1 MNLMRSHF
9 LSLII
14 LTALL
19 GIPLLM
25 SPALAQT
32 DAELPHFVM
41 TECRDFGVSAVGAA
55 DCGYL
60 IVPEDRSNP
69 DSPEIQLAVIILHSK
84 AATPAPDPVI
94 YLVGGPGGSTVRNAQ
109 GWSRHPIRS
118 TRDIILLDQRGT
130 GLSVPLLDCPE
141 SDRERLML
149 LGEDVSTD
157 AWIARMTDAIT
168 ACHTRLTAAGANLA
182 VYNSAA
188 SAADIADLRTVL
200 GYQEWNL
207 YGISYGTRLA
217 LTVMR
222 DHPEGVRSVILDSV
236 YPPDVDLYTGLAPNA
251 MRAFETLFAGCAA
264 DAPCTEKYGDL
275 ETLLRETIIQ
285 LNADPPLIT
294 ARHPLT
300 GERIMMRLTGELLIE
315 TLFNALYSAD
325 AIPLLPNL
333 IRSVHDGRYAVFSR
347 EAINYQIIPEFI
359 ADGMMFSVQCHEE
372 IIFGSEAAYHASFAA
387 LDFPG
392 IDRMMELGAIDIT
405 SCALW
410 DAGDGG
416 AVENEPVR
424 STIPTL
430 VMAGEY
436 DPITPPAWAAQTA
449 AQLDMAYFF
458 EYPGLAHG
466 TSRQHECA
474 VTMLLTFLDDPTMR
488 PDATCIDAM
497 PAIRFAGTR

>member
-1 MNLMRSHF
+1 MSLMRPCF
-9 LSLII
+9 LSLIM
-14 LTALL
+14 LTVLL
-19 GIPLLM
+19 GTPLLM
-25 SPALAQT
+25 SPALART
-32 DAELPHFVM
+32 DAELPRFV
-41 TECRDFGVSAVGAA
+41 TVECQSFGISTVGDA

-60 IVPEDRSNP
+60 VVPEDRGDPN
-69 DSPEIQLAVIILHSK
+69 SPEIQLAVIILHST
-84 AATPAPDPVI
+84 ATTPAPDPVI

-130 GLSVPLLDCPE
+130 GLSIPLLDCPE
-141 SDRERLML
+141 MDRERLLL
-149 LGEDVSTD
+149 LGEDVSTRV
-157 AWIARMTDAIT
+157 WIARMTESIT

-182 VYNSAA
+182 AYNSAA
-188 SAADIADLRTVL
+188 SAADIAELRVVL
-200 GYQEWNL
+200 GYGEWNL

-222 DHPEGVRSVILDSV
+222 DHPEGVRSAILDSV

-264 DAPCTEKYGDL
+264 DARCTEKYGDL
-275 ETLLRETIIQ
+275 ETLLRDTIIQ
-285 LNADPPLIT
+285 LDADPPLIT
-294 ARHPLT
+294 ATHPLT
-300 GERIMMRLTGELLIE
+300 GERITMRLTGSLLIE
-315 TLFNALYSAD
+315 TLFNALYRAN

-333 IRSVHDGRYAVFSR
+333 IQSVHDGRYGVFSQ
-347 EAINYQIIPEFI
+347 EAIYYQIIPEFI

-372 IIFGSEAAYHASFAA
+372 IIFGSEEAYRASFAA

-392 IDRMMELGAIDIT
+392 VDRLIELGELDIT
-405 SCALW
+405 ACAMW
-410 DAGDGG
+410 GAGDGG
-416 AVENEPVR
+416 AVENEPVQ

-449 AQLDMAYFF
+449 AQLETAYFF

-466 TSRQHECA
+466 ASRQHECA
-474 VTMLLTFLDDPTMR
+474 VTMLLAFLDHPTMR
-488 PDATCIDAM
+488 PDAACIDAM
-497 PAIRFAGTR
+497 PAIQFAH